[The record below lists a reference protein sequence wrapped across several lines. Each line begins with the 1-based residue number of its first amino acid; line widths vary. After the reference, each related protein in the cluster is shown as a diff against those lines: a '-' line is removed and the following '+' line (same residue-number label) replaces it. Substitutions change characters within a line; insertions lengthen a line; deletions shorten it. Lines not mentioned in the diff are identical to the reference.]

1 MDIDE
6 LSRIALA
13 LEGVRESSAKG
24 LLRWSLSGR
33 LVARQLDGESV
44 VIRSGFAER
53 ERLLSAY
60 PETFFLPPRFEA
72 HMMVVAR
79 LPEADTDA
87 VASAIRAAWD
97 LQS

>member
-1 MDIDE
+1 M
-6 LSRIALA
+6 SRIALA
-13 LEGVRESSAKG
+13 LKGVRESSVKG
-24 LLRWSLSGR
+24 RLQWSLSGR
-33 LVARQLDGESV
+33 LVARQLDDESV

-53 ERLLSAY
+53 EQLLAAH
-60 PETFFLPPRFEA
+60 PDTFFLPPRFEA

-79 LPEADTDA
+79 LADADTEA